1 MLERDHHVA
10 RARGLGELE
19 AHLARGL
26 GQDDE
31 LALDLLDALHALLR
45 LCGLRGLI
53 AELVD
58 EDLHVGDLSLLRGSL
73 GPQLLEVVLALAQVG
88 GVVSGVGGEP
98 AVLEGRHVGDAGVHE
113 GAVVAHEQH
122 GTVVAREELLE
133 PLDAFEVQVVRGLVE
148 QQQVRVAK
156 QQLGQGDAHLPATG
170 EVLGGLVEV
179 LDGKPEAAQDGAG
192 AAVELVAAQALEAVL
207 GVAVLLEK
215 GVELIALRRVGNL
228 GLELGDALAE
238 AADLRCR
245 GLDLLER
252 GLVTG
257 QLCLLLEVAHRGA
270 LLKAHGSLV
279 WGLHSHD
286 DLEKGRLAGAVRP
299 NERPTLAG
307 VELQRGALVEGASA
321 KGLGYLVCEKNQGS
335 SLVVCLRCA

>member
-1 MLERDHHVA
+1 M
-10 RARGLGELE
+10 
-19 AHLARGL
+19 
-26 GQDDE
+26 
-31 LALDLLDALHALLR
+31 
-45 LCGLRGLI
+45 
-53 AELVD
+53 
-58 EDLHVGDLSLLRGSL
+58 
-73 GPQLLEVVLALAQVG
+73 
-88 GVVSGVGGEP
+88 
-98 AVLEGRHVGDAGVHE
+98 GDAGVHE

-133 PLDAFEVQVVRGLVE
+133 PLDALEVQVVRGLVE

-170 EVLGGLVEV
+170 EVLGRLVEV
-179 LDGKPEAAQDGAG
+179 LDGKTEAAQDGAG
-192 AAVELVAAQALEAVL
+192 EAVELVAAQALEAVL

-257 QLCLLLEVAHRGA
+257 QLGLLLEVAH
-270 LLKAHGSLV
+270 
-279 WGLHSHD
+279 
-286 DLEKGRLAGAVRP
+286 
-299 NERPTLAG
+299 
-307 VELQRGALVEGASA
+307 
-321 KGLGYLVCEKNQGS
+321 
-335 SLVVCLRCA
+335 

>member
-1 MLERDHHVA
+1 MSVDLPAPLGPDERHVVATVERCVGVCVDEVVAEGLANMLERDHHVA

-19 AHLARGL
+19 AYLARGL
-26 GQDDE
+26 RQDDE
-31 LALDLLDALHALLR
+31 LALDLLDALHALLC

-133 PLDAFEVQVVRGLVE
+133 PLDALEVQVVRGLVE

-192 AAVELVAAQALEAVL
+192 AAVELGSRPGARS
-207 GVAVLLEK
+207 GP
-215 GVELIALRRVGNL
+215 G
-228 GLELGDALAE
+228 
-238 AADLRCR
+238 R
-245 GLDLLER
+245 GRTPRE
-252 GLVTG
+252 
-257 QLCLLLEVAHRGA
+257 
-270 LLKAHGSLV
+270 
-279 WGLHSHD
+279 
-286 DLEKGRLAGAVRP
+286 GR
-299 NERPTLAG
+299 
-307 VELQRGALVEGASA
+307 
-321 KGLGYLVCEKNQGS
+321 
-335 SLVVCLRCA
+335 